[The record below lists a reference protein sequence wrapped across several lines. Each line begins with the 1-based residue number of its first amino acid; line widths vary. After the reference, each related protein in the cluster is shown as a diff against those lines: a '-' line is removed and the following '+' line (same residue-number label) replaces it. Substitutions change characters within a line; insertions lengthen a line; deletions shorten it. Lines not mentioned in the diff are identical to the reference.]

1 MPKTLHTLLTIGLF
15 ICYIYYSLHLSV
27 LYVSY
32 EKLEIKS
39 MKNVKKWIYQNP
51 NLDLSFTLAAGL
63 GVTPLIARL
72 LINRGITTVK
82 QGETYLYPTYEDLH
96 SPFDLADMAKA
107 VERIQKAIK
116 NGEQI
121 CVYGDYDADGTTA
134 TALLMNVFQH
144 LDYTPEYYIPH
155 RYEEGYGLNENA
167 LKEISENGC
176 SVLITVDCGITSVN
190 EVEIA
195 NSLGIDVILTD
206 HHQPP
211 VDDTP
216 PAYAI
221 ISPKIPGNEYPYE
234 HLAGVGLA
242 FKLAQ
247 GLIDDQEYLTSLLD
261 LVALGTVVDLAP
273 ITGENRVLSKLGL
286 EEINKGKRL
295 GIQKLCDVAGIA
307 GKPIVGSSLG
317 FKLGPRLN
325 AAGRMDTAKT
335 VVELLIADK
344 PEKAEEYARKLDEYN
359 LNRREQEK
367 GIQEKAVQQIND
379 EYDLKQAKGL
389 VVASDK
395 WGDNAKGVVGIVAAR
410 LLEQFYRP
418 IFVLAIDGE
427 NASGSGRCIEGMNL
441 ADSLNNCSHLLIKHG
456 GHQAAAGVTLETKKI
471 PKFKEAFDEYA
482 SENLTE
488 VDLVPKLYLDFETNL
503 SSLTLDTLQQFE
515 TLEPFGTEN
524 PSPQFV
530 TKGLQLSA
538 PASPMGKEKEHM
550 YMHVSDGGNPKRTV
564 GWRKAEHIPILN
576 SPNISINLAYSS
588 QINDFNGNRSVELT
602 LEEYQIVERTPQ
614 FAIYPPTDL
623 HSIGRIVDSRSND
636 KKDYLLNLLDSNKP
650 SVIYVQN
657 SEMINLLLTKLIPEK
672 ASVLGR
678 HEKTFTEIQELDL
691 LQKIKTGKLTAIVS
705 DSAISN
711 TALEKFPIIEHVLF
725 CHLEIDPSNFF
736 KRCFPLTLPQND
748 TSLHL
753 LYNNNSDVDMLNR
766 WVNNRYPEK
775 KLLRSVYSE
784 LIGIINKGYTEFDT
798 LADKLDI
805 ISRDGLETGLTIFE
819 ELSLIENR
827 HDNRTN
833 SFRLVEST
841 KSSLDKSPTFQKGE
855 WLKKNSQNFLKFQ
868 IQDNI
873 QPIWDQ
879 IKDECRISN

>member
-1 MPKTLHTLLTIGLF
+1 M
-15 ICYIYYSLHLSV
+15 
-27 LYVSY
+27 LYVSL
-32 EKLEIKS
+32 EKLNIKS
-39 MKNVKKWIYQNP
+39 MNNQKKWIYQNP
-51 NLDLSFTLAAGL
+51 DLDLSFTLAAGL
-63 GVTPLIARL
+63 GVTPLVARL
-72 LINRGITTVK
+72 LINRGITTIE
-82 QGETYLYPTYEDLH
+82 QGKTYLYPTYEDLH

-107 VERIQKAIK
+107 VERIQKAIN

-134 TALLMNVFQH
+134 TALLMNAFQH

-190 EVEIA
+190 EVEVA

-211 VDDTP
+211 VDDPP

-295 GIQKLCDVAGIA
+295 GIQKLCDVADIA
-307 GKPIVGSSLG
+307 GKPIVGNSLG

-335 VVELLIADK
+335 VVELLIADE
-344 PEKAEEYARKLDEYN
+344 PDKAAEYAKKLDEYN
-359 LNRREQEK
+359 SNRRDQEK
-367 GIQEKAVQQIND
+367 GIQEKALQQLND
-379 EYDLKQAKGL
+379 EYDLNQAKGL

-395 WGDNAKGVVGIVAAR
+395 WGENAKGVVGIVAAR
-410 LLEQFYRP
+410 LLEIFYRP

-441 ADSLNNCSHLLIKHG
+441 ADSLNHCSHLLTKHG
-456 GHQAAAGVTLETKKI
+456 GHQAAAGVTLKTTKI
-471 PKFKEAFDEYA
+471 RKFKEAFDEYA
-482 SENLTE
+482 SENLNDD
-488 VDLVPKLYLDFETNL
+488 DLVPKLYLDFETNL
-503 SSLTLDTLQQFE
+503 SSLTLDTLEQFKD
-515 TLEPFGTEN
+515 LEPFGMEN
-524 PSPQFV
+524 PSPRFI
-530 TKGLQLSA
+530 TKGLRISGA
-538 PASPMGKEKEHM
+538 ASPMGKEKEHIQM
-550 YMHVSDGGNPKRTV
+550 YVSDGSNPKRTV

-576 SPNISINLAYSS
+576 RPNISINLAYSS
-588 QINDFNGNRSVELT
+588 QINEYNGNRSVELT
-602 LEEYQIVERTPQ
+602 FEAYQSVDRTPP
-614 FAIYPPTDL
+614 FTIYPPTDTQ
-623 HSIGRIVDSRSND
+623 STGRIVDSRSNN
-636 KKDYLLNLLDSNKP
+636 KKDYLFNLLSENKP
-650 SVIYVQN
+650 SIIYVQN
-657 SEMINLLLTKLIPEK
+657 SEMIDLLLTKLIPEK
-672 ASVLGR
+672 ASVIGR
-678 HEKTFTEIQELDL
+678 HEKTSTEIQELDL
-691 LQKIKTGKLTAIVS
+691 LERIKTGELSAIVS
-705 DSAISN
+705 ESAISD
-711 TALEKFPIIEHVLF
+711 TTLEKLPIIEHVLF
-725 CHLEIDPSNFF
+725 CHLEIDPSTFF
-736 KRCFPLTLPQND
+736 RRCFPLTLPQKD

-753 LYNNNSDVDMLNR
+753 LYNSKADVDMLNN

-775 KLLRSVYSE
+775 NLLRSVYTE
-784 LIGIINKGYTEFDT
+784 LKDIINKGYTDFDT
-798 LADKLDI
+798 LVDKFDI
-805 ISRDGLETGLTIFE
+805 ISKDGLETGLKIFE

-827 HDNRTN
+827 RDNGTN
-833 SFRLVEST
+833 SYKLIEST
-841 KSSLDKSPTFQKGE
+841 KSSLDRSQTFQKGE
-855 WLKKNSQNFLKFQ
+855 WLKQNSQNFIKFQ
-868 IQDNI
+868 NQENI
-873 QPIWDQ
+873 QLIWEQ
-879 IKDECRISN
+879 IINECRISN

>member
-1 MPKTLHTLLTIGLF
+1 
-15 ICYIYYSLHLSV
+15 
-27 LYVSY
+27 
-32 EKLEIKS
+32 
-39 MKNVKKWIYQNP
+39 MKNDKKWIYQNP
-51 NLDLSFTLAAGL
+51 DLDLSFTLAAGL

-72 LINRGITTVK
+72 LINRGINTVK
-82 QGETYLYPTYEDLH
+82 QGKAYLYPTYEDLH

-121 CVYGDYDADGTTA
+121 CIYGDYDADGTTA
-134 TALLMNVFQH
+134 TALLMFAFQH
-144 LDYTPEYYIPH
+144 LDYKPEYYIPH

-167 LKEISENGC
+167 LRDLSENGC
-176 SVLITVDCGITSVN
+176 SVLITVDCGISSVY

-211 VDDTP
+211 VDDPP

-307 GKPIVGSSLG
+307 GEPIIGSSLG

-335 VVELLIADK
+335 VVELLIADM
-344 PEKAEEYARKLDEYN
+344 PDKAEEYARKLDEFN
-359 LNRREQEK
+359 SDRREQEK
-367 GIQEKAVQQIND
+367 GIQDKAVKQLYN
-379 EYDLKQAKGL
+379 EYDLQEAKGL

-427 NASGSGRCIEGMNL
+427 NASGSGRCIDGMNL

-471 PKFKEAFDEYA
+471 EKFKKAFDEYA
-482 SENLTE
+482 SENLTDE
-488 VDLVPKLYLDFETNL
+488 DLVPKLYLDFETNL
-503 SSLTLDTLQQFE
+503 SSLTLDTLEQFE

-530 TKGLQLSA
+530 TKGLRISA
-538 PASPMGKEKEHM
+538 PASSMGKEQEHLHM
-550 YMHVSDGGNPKRTV
+550 RVSDGANLKRTI

-576 SPNISINLAYSS
+576 TPNISINLAYSS
-588 QINDFNGNRSVELT
+588 QINEFNGNRSVELT
-602 LEEYQIVERTPQ
+602 FEEYQVVDRTPK
-614 FAIYPPTDL
+614 FAVFPPTD
-623 HSIGRIVDSRSND
+623 SYSTGRIVDSRSSE
-636 KKDYLLNLLDSNKP
+636 KKGYLSNLLNANKP
-650 SVIYVQN
+650 SIIYVQN
-657 SEMINLLLTKLIPEK
+657 SDMIELLLSKLIPEN
-672 ASVLGR
+672 ASVIGR
-678 HEKTFTEIQELDL
+678 HEKTLTENQEIDL
-691 LQKIKTGKLTAIVS
+691 LEKINTGNLSAIVS
-705 DSAISN
+705 DSAISKI
-711 TALEKFPIIEHVLF
+711 ALEKFPIIEHVFF
-725 CHLEIDPSNFF
+725 CHLEIDPSNFY
-736 KRCFPLTLPQND
+736 KRCFPLSLPQND

-753 LYNNNSDVDMLNR
+753 LYNDKSDVELLNK
-766 WVNNRYPEK
+766 WVNNRYPDKEK
-775 KLLRSVYSE
+775 LRTIYTE
-784 LIGIINKGYTEFDT
+784 LKSITNKGYTDFDT
-798 LADKLDI
+798 LAEKLDFI
-805 ISRDGLETGLTIFE
+805 PREGLETGLAIFD
-819 ELSLIENR
+819 ELSLIEN
-827 HDNRTN
+827 TN
-833 SFRLVEST
+833 NNGTNAIKLVESS
-841 KSSLDKSPTFQKGE
+841 KSSLDRSPTFQKSE
-855 WLKKNSQNFLKFQ
+855 WLKLNYQNFLTFQ

-873 QPIWDQ
+873 QPIWEQ
-879 IKDECRISN
+879 IKNEYRISY

>member
-1 MPKTLHTLLTIGLF
+1 
-15 ICYIYYSLHLSV
+15 
-27 LYVSY
+27 
-32 EKLEIKS
+32 
-39 MKNVKKWIYQNP
+39 MKNDKKWIYQNP

-82 QGETYLYPTYEDLH
+82 QGVTYLYPTYEDLH

-121 CVYGDYDADGTTA
+121 CIYGDYDADGTTA
-134 TALLMNVFQH
+134 TALLMYAFQH

-167 LKEISENGC
+167 LREISENGC

-190 EVEIA
+190 EVEVA

-211 VDDTP
+211 VDDPP

-295 GIQKLCDVAGIA
+295 GIQKLCDVAGID

-335 VVELLIADK
+335 VVQLLIADK
-344 PEKAEEYARKLDEYN
+344 PDKAEEYARKLDEYN
-359 LNRREQEK
+359 SNRREQEK
-367 GIQEKAVQQIND
+367 GIQEKAVKQISE
-379 EYDLKQAKGL
+379 EYNLNEAKGL

-471 PKFKEAFDEYA
+471 TKFKEAFDEYA
-482 SENLTE
+482 SENLKDD
-488 VDLVPKLYLDFETNL
+488 DLVPKLYLDFETNL
-503 SSLTLDTLQQFE
+503 SSLTLDTLEQFE
-515 TLEPFGTEN
+515 NLEPFGTEN

-530 TKGLQLSA
+530 TKGLRISS

-550 YMHVSDGGNPKRTV
+550 YMHVSDGANPKRTI
-564 GWRKAEHIPILN
+564 GWRKAKHIPILN

-588 QINDFNGNRSVELT
+588 QINEYNGNRSVELT
-602 LEEYQIVERTPQ
+602 FEEYQIVDRTPQ
-614 FAIYPPTDL
+614 FSVFPPTD
-623 HSIGRIVDSRSND
+623 SYSTGRIVDSRSTD
-636 KKDYLLNLLDSNKP
+636 KKGYLSKVLNQNKP
-650 SVIYVQN
+650 SIIYVQN
-657 SEMINLLLTKLIPEK
+657 SEMIDLLLTKLIPEN
-672 ASVLGR
+672 ASVIGR
-678 HEKTFTEIQELDL
+678 HEKTLTENQEIEL
-691 LQKIKTGKLTAIVS
+691 LEKIKTGTLSTIVS
-705 DSAISN
+705 ESVISN
-711 TALEKFPIIEHVLF
+711 TALEKLPIIEHVLF

-736 KRCFPLTLPQND
+736 KRCFPLSLPQND
-748 TSLHL
+748 TLLHL
-753 LYNNNSDVDMLNR
+753 LYNDESDVDMLNK
-766 WVNNRYPEK
+766 WVNNRYPDK
-775 KLLRSVYSE
+775 DKLRSIYTE
-784 LIGIINKGYTEFDT
+784 LKGIINNGYTDFDT
-798 LADKLDI
+798 LADRLNI
-805 ISRDGLETGLTIFE
+805 ISREGLETGLDIFE
-819 ELSLIENR
+819 ELSLIENTR
-827 HDNRTN
+827 NNGTN
-833 SFRLVEST
+833 SIKLVESA
-841 KSSLDKSPTFQKGE
+841 KSSLDKSPTFQKCE
-855 WLKKNSQNFLKFQ
+855 WLKLNCQNFLKFQ
-868 IQDNI
+868 NQDNI
-873 QPIWDQ
+873 QPIWEE
-879 IKDECRISN
+879 IKNEYRISN